1 MLFRL
6 REIMLLHLFEM
17 QDRNSA
23 WNSLCLSQ
31 QADGNC
37 DSRSSLA
44 SLRRHSSSPLHCNA
58 PMQSTAT
65 AVYSHKHPELD
76 TAACNDLNLNT
87 DKHPNCAF
95 HHSQLQALCGAKTK
109 LNQLPGICPE
119 LPATIASGSQITRS
133 EPATRSNS
141 IDCENDIPK
150 LPVANKISHDVESS
164 RLRLDL
170 IVPNGE

>member
-1 MLFRL
+1 
-6 REIMLLHLFEM
+6 MLLHLFEM

-23 WNSLCLSQ
+23 WNNLCLGQ
-31 QADGNC
+31 QTDGSC

-44 SLRRHSSSPLHCNA
+44 SLRRHSSSPLHCNV

-76 TAACNDLNLNT
+76 TAVCNDLST
-87 DKHPNCAF
+87 DNKHPNCAF
-95 HHSQLQALCGAKTK
+95 HHSQPQALCGIKAKL
-109 LNQLPGICPE
+109 LNRLPNICQSE
-119 LPATIASGSQITRS
+119 LPMTIASGSQITRS

-150 LPVANKISHDVESS
+150 LPVVNNISHDVESS

-170 IVPNGE
+170 IVPNGK

>member
-1 MLFRL
+1 
-6 REIMLLHLFEM
+6 MLLHLFEM

-31 QADGNC
+31 QTDGNC

-44 SLRRHSSSPLHCNA
+44 NLRRHSSSPLHCNTS
-58 PMQSTAT
+58 MQSTG

-76 TAACNDLNLNT
+76 TAACNDLNLST
-87 DKHPNCAF
+87 DNKHPNCAF
-95 HHSQLQALCGAKTK
+95 HHSQPQALCGVKTK
-109 LNQLPGICPE
+109 LNRLPNICPE
-119 LPATIASGSQITRS
+119 LPITMASGSQITRS

-150 LPVANKISHDVESS
+150 LPITNKISHDIESP

-170 IVPNGE
+170 IVPNGK